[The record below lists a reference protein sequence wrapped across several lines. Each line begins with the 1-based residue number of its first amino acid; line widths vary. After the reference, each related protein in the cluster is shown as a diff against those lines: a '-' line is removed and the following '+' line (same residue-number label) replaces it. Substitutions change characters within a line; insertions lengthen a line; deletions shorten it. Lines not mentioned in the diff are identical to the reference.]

1 MAEPYRLETWQ
12 SGVDAAIHAERV
24 RLLYD
29 LARIA
34 IAAMLAVA
42 LLVAPSSCGRSWRV
56 ARSCSGCP

>member
-42 LLVAPSSCGRSWRV
+42 LLVAFFMWPVV
-56 ARSCSGCP
+56 ARGALMF